1 MTDECLFCRIA
12 RGDLAVPLVA
22 QNELAVAFRDINP
35 QAPVH
40 VLVIPRRHSTSVL
53 SARDDDLAAVMS
65 LASEVARLE
74 GVADDGFRLVANTG
88 GDGGQTVLHFHL
100 HVLGGRAMHWPPG

>member
-1 MTDECLFCRIA
+1 MTDECLFCRIG
-12 RGDLAVPLVA
+12 RGDLAVPFVA
-22 QNELAVAFRDINP
+22 QNDLAVAFRDINP

-53 SARDDDLAAVMS
+53 SAHEHELAAVMS

-100 HVLGGRAMHWPPG
+100 HVLGGRAMLWPPG